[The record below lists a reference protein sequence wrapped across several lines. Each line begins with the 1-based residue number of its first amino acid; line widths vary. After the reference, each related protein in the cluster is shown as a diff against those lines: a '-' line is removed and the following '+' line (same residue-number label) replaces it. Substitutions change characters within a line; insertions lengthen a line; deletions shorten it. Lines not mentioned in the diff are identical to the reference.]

1 VVAVDFGQGVED
13 AFSDVV
19 NFVPRL
25 LGFLLILAV
34 GYFVAKAIAKVADAA
49 LERTGFDRAVERGG
63 IKQALSRSRYD
74 ASDILAKVIF
84 YALFLLVLQLAFGVF
99 GPNPVSD
106 LITGV
111 VAYLPRVVV
120 AIIIVVVFAA
130 IAAGARTLIQSTLGG
145 LGYGNALANV
155 ASVAILVVGT
165 FAALNQLGIAPAIVN
180 GLFYALLAVIV
191 GSAIV
196 AIGGGGIQPMRAR
209 WERALS
215 RIEEEAPDARQAMQE
230 RRRRPAPPPPP
241 APAPAAT
248 PPTAAPPPPPPP
260 PPPAGS
266 PSAGPPPGAARDPGA
281 WVPVEEVPV
290 EEVVVTEPGPE
301 PAPPPL
307 LVPRSAPTG
316 RRASGSRAPLRP
328 RRPGSDG
335 DTTRG
340 G

>member
-1 VVAVDFGQGVED
+1 MDNAAVAVDLGQGVED
-13 AFSDVV
+13 AFADIVG
-19 NFVPRL
+19 FVPRL
-25 LGFLLILAV
+25 LGFLVILGL
-34 GYFVAKAIAKVADAA
+34 GYLVAKALAKVVDAA

-63 IKQALSRSRYD
+63 IKQALSKSRYD

-120 AIIIVVVFAA
+120 AIIIVVIFAA
-130 IAAGARTLIQSTLGG
+130 IAAGARTVIQSTLGG
-145 LGYGNALANV
+145 LGYGTALANV

-196 AIGGGGIQPMRAR
+196 AIGGGGIQPMRSR

-215 RIEEEAPDARQAMQE
+215 RIEEEAPEAREQMQAA
-230 RRRRPAPPPPP
+230 RRRRP
-241 APAPAAT
+241 T
-248 PPTAAPPPPPPP
+248 SAAPRPGPRTDEDAPHSDTDDGGD
-260 PPPAGS
+260 AG
-266 PSAGPPPGAARDPGA
+266 D
-281 WVPVEEVPV
+281 EVQV
-290 EEVVVTEPGPE
+290 EEVVVVEATPE
-301 PAPPPL
+301 PAPQRVV
-307 LVPRSAPTG
+307 VPGGPQG
-316 RRASGSRAPLRP
+316 RKASGSRAPLRS
-328 RRPGSDG
+328 RRSEP
-335 DTTRG
+335 RG
-340 G
+340 GA